1 MRAVVAFLK
10 FLRPSHHLFA
20 ACLPACAAAA
30 ICWMLKSYQ
39 VEMFGQNLAYKE
51 RLVNPELAIFPLI
64 AGLSLLLFHALPSRL
79 HRIYQALICLVL
91 FALILLLALDT
102 ASISI
107 RFAPIHYLE
116 FKTFLDSPA
125 QIWPVV
131 SSELTIAS
139 IAQTT
144 SAFSG
149 LALLLGVLWWFTSK
163 PRIHAPRPLHVTG
176 SYVLIYAGILFAG
189 GLHLAERNS
198 VPERHLKLQMPIVER
213 LGRSLLL
220 EMSSVATVT
229 PKPILPL
236 VVDRSSGKKPF
247 NIILFIYESTARNV
261 TSIDPANRTQPE
273 TTPFLR
279 QLADEGFEAPDA
291 YTAASHSSKSLVGML
306 CGQHPYPLLRDRI
319 EISVF
324 LNTCLPQALAEGGY
338 RTGFFQAPD
347 LEYEHREFMTR
358 LMGFQTV
365 DGGLRIDQTGFERV
379 NYLGYEDRIV
389 LKPAVN
395 WVKQSA
401 DPYFLTIMT
410 GTTHHP
416 YGSPGHPIEDG
427 SHPPP
432 EVGKGLQEIARRYVD
447 AFFRDLVSSIDAEHG
462 LENTVIIALGDHGD
476 AFGENGLNH
485 HSFVPYDNVTHI
497 PLVVWGPDVLTPERL
512 GRPAVPGSQLT
523 GLRHSTDIMPT
534 LLSLLGWGWP
544 EGSLPGR
551 PLFELE
557 GHPSV
562 ISSCLSPNHCMSMRD
577 EKYKYVQH
585 EWFLD
590 GLPEVYDLSKDPGE
604 RVNLAS
610 TLPEP
615 FLREKQLQMW
625 SAKEQLIAQY
635 EFTARTKPHVELP
648 EQDQMTYAR
657 VLLQQRG
664 HIPLKS
670 GPMEDE

>member
-1 MRAVVAFLK
+1 
-10 FLRPSHHLFA
+10 
-20 ACLPACAAAA
+20 
-30 ICWMLKSYQ
+30 MLKTRKPGQPFFFWYGGNEPHRSY
-39 VEMFGQNLAYKE
+39 AE
-51 RLVNPELAIFPLI
+51 RSGFNQGKKKLEDVDVPDF
-64 AGLSLLLFHALPSRL
+64 LP
-79 HRIYQALICLVL
+79 
-91 FALILLLALDT
+91 DT
-102 ASISI
+102 KDV
-107 RFAPIHYLE
+107 RHD
-116 FKTFLDSPA
+116 FLDYSY
-125 QIWPVV
+125 
-131 SSELTIAS
+131 ELDWFDS
-139 IAQTT
+139 H
-144 SAFSG
+144 
-149 LALLLGVLWWFTSK
+149 LGKMMS
-163 PRIHAPRPLHVTG
+163 
-176 SYVLIYAGILFAG
+176 
-189 GLHLAERNS
+189 HL
-198 VPERHLKLQMPIVER
+198 
-213 LGRSLLL
+213 
-220 EMSSVATVT
+220 
-229 PKPILPL
+229 
-236 VVDRSSGKKPF
+236 
-247 NIILFIYESTARNV
+247 
-261 TSIDPANRTQPE
+261 
-273 TTPFLR
+273 
-279 QLADEGFEAPDA
+279 EAI
-291 YTAASHSSKSLVGML
+291 G
-306 CGQHPYPLLRDRI
+306 
-319 EISVF
+319 E
-324 LNTCLPQALAEGGY
+324 
-338 RTGFFQAPD
+338 
-347 LEYEHREFMTR
+347 
-358 LMGFQTV
+358 
-365 DGGLRIDQTGFERV
+365 
-379 NYLGYEDRIV
+379 
-389 LKPAVN
+389 
-395 WVKQSA
+395 
-401 DPYFLTIMT
+401 
-410 GTTHHP
+410 
-416 YGSPGHPIEDG
+416 
-427 SHPPP
+427 
-432 EVGKGLQEIARRYVD
+432 
-447 AFFRDLVSSIDAEHG
+447 